1 MMPDPRNFHCIFRL
15 GHDDV
20 MMIWSGNL
28 GVCDVGECLDDGMT
42 SSFPVTRNANTQQ
55 NFTLDQWI
63 LVWKVTPLDS
73 GNLGVPYSNCGPW
86 PNGNAA
92 VATSV
97 EGIGCS
103 NLLASFSST
112 SLGGNW
118 AASCSKRNPHLLEV
132 QFSCTWSALQF
143 LPSSCWVLAGGDL
156 VPEGMVSVSMGLR
169 ITSRMQSW
177 LIRQVGRDESEVL
190 LETLLGLTD
199 LANYQLSSVLKVLQ
213 NYLTQTILDPRKH
226 IWIQR
231 RCLVITLLCSKGHLH
246 RDQRFERL
254 CSSEGHV
261 V

>member
-1 MMPDPRNFHCIFRL
+1 M
-15 GHDDV
+15 
-20 MMIWSGNL
+20 
-28 GVCDVGECLDDGMT
+28 
-42 SSFPVTRNANTQQ
+42 
-55 NFTLDQWI
+55 
-63 LVWKVTPLDS
+63 
-73 GNLGVPYSNCGPW
+73 
-86 PNGNAA
+86 
-92 VATSV
+92 
-97 EGIGCS
+97 
-103 NLLASFSST
+103 
-112 SLGGNW
+112 
-118 AASCSKRNPHLLEV
+118 
-132 QFSCTWSALQF
+132 
-143 LPSSCWVLAGGDL
+143 
-156 VPEGMVSVSMGLR
+156 PEGMVSVSMGLR

-190 LETLLGLTD
+190 LETLLGLMD